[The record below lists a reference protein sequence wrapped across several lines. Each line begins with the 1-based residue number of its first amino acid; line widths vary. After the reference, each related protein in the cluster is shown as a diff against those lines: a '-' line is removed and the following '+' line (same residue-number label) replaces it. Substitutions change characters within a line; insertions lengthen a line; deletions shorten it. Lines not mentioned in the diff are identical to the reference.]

1 MKSAKQ
7 IVFILIGAAMILLSV
22 MLIAVKN
29 TNNAQGRFNGESG
42 GEYGSEVF
50 EGPITS
56 LVFEAGACDIE
67 VLAGDADYFI
77 LDYEGLKYGNL
88 SHRFEDGELLIS
100 YKQDNNWP
108 AKMFV
113 DNDIDDQKI
122 TLTVPRGAELESA
135 LFEFGAAEI
144 SMEEIMAKKLYLTV
158 GAGELK
164 ADKLTATELA
174 RFNVGAGTF
183 SAVDVALTDAE
194 LECGVGEMNVSGIF
208 YGDTKA
214 ECGVGAMELAV
225 YGEPEQYRGE
235 LNCGLGEIDFGT
247 ISIEGSG
254 NKTYGTSSA
263 ERRMDIKCG
272 IGEVDVRFNN

>member
-7 IVFILIGAAMILLSV
+7 TVYILIGTAMILLSV
-22 MLIAVKN
+22 VLIIAKN
-29 TNNAQGRFNGESG
+29 ANGTSGRFNGVSG
-42 GEYGSEVF
+42 GDYGREVF

-56 LVFEAGACDIE
+56 LVFEAGACNVE
-67 VLAGDADYFI
+67 VMTGDADYFI
-77 LDYEGLKYGNL
+77 LDYEGLKYGKL
-88 SHRFEDGELLIS
+88 THKSEDGELLIS
-100 YKQDNNWP
+100 YKQNNNWP

-113 DNDIDDQKI
+113 DNDIDEQKV
-122 TLTVPRGAELESA
+122 TLTVPKNALLDSA

-144 SMEEIMAKKLYLTV
+144 TMEEIAAKKMYLTV

-164 ADKLTATELA
+164 ADRLTATELA
-174 RFNVGAGTF
+174 RFTVGAGTF
-183 SAVDVALTDAE
+183 SADDVALTNAE

-208 YGDTKA
+208 DGDTKA
-214 ECGVGAMELAV
+214 DCGVGAMELAV
-225 YGEPEQYRGE
+225 YGEQEQYRGD

-272 IGEVDVRFNN
+272 IGEVDVRFYN